1 MDKKK
6 KNCGI
11 ATIYTVEYYLA
22 RRNGLYFTVW
32 MNCKNNTEW
41 KKSHTKFGSIYYAYN
56 RKNQPTVTESR
67 LVVTW
72 GSGFRV
78 LSIMGHER
86 WGGSQK
92 VNKSVKSHW
101 NWSTSSRCFFFG
113 KWSITL
119 HESQSC
125 HGEGACKLNKAMSH
139 ATQGHPRQVIARV
152 LTKRGP
158 SDEEMATYFSILAA
172 RTPWR
177 VWKG

>member
-101 NWSTSSRCFFFG
+101 NWSTSSRCFLILVNDLSPF
-113 KWSITL
+113 
-119 HESQSC
+119 
-125 HGEGACKLNKAMSH
+125 MSH
-139 ATQGHPRQVIARV
+139 SLVMVKELANSIKLWAMPRRAIQDR
-152 LTKRGP
+152 L
-158 SDEEMATYFSILAA
+158 
-172 RTPWR
+172 
-177 VWKG
+177 